1 MKRTDI
7 SGLDP
12 EAQACVAAALAGEEV
27 IITSGDRVLAR
38 VIRQSPQTT
47 AKKKRQ
53 LGLDVGKISIAE
65 DFDAPL
71 PELEA
76 LFYGDKIPPR

>member
-12 EAQACVAAALAGEEV
+12 EAQACVAAALAGEDVV
-27 IITSGDRVLAR
+27 ITAGDRVLAR
-38 VIRQSPQTT
+38 VIRQSPPISS
-47 AKKKRQ
+47 KKKRQ
-53 LGLDVGKISIAE
+53 LGLDAGKISIAE
-65 DFDAPL
+65 DFDAPM